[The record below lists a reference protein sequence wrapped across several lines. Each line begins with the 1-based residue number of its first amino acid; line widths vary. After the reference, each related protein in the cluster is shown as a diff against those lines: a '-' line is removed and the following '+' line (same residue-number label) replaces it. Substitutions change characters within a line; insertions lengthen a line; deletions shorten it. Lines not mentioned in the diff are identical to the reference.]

1 MHAVIKM
8 TVPAVSSDTLS
19 AHPSGKTRKEL
30 HMNYTDSGLTITSVM
45 VSLEGTT
52 VRPQQISQR

>member
-8 TVPAVSSDTLS
+8 TVQLS
-19 AHPSGKTRKEL
+19 HLIHPQLNQVVRQGRNSTE
-30 HMNYTDSGLTITSVM
+30 SGLTITSVM